1 MQSSALDTAGVEVVV
16 TEESSQSAI
25 SWGAIFAGGVAAFAV
40 AFILIALGT
49 GFGLSSVSPYQGAG
63 ISVTTFAIST
73 AVWLIIVQ
81 WLSSALG
88 GYIAGRLRTRW
99 VNVHPDETM
108 FRDTAHGFL
117 AWAVAVALG
126 VGLFSL
132 GAAAVSKQNV
142 AAVRTAYYVDE
153 LFQTKQPATQALAD
167 DKAQATHVFE
177 MAAIDPKV
185 RDSARPYLSDLVASV
200 TGLSAADAQA
210 RVNQVVRQ
218 ATDDADN
225 ARKAAAKVSFYT
237 FFSLLIG
244 AFIACTAAALGGR
257 QRGLY

>member
-1 MQSSALDTAGVEVVV
+1 MSLTSDTTIMEVVPANAP
-16 TEESSQSAI
+16 SQSAI
-25 SWGAIFAGGVAAFAV
+25 SWAAIFAGGVAAFAL
-40 AFILIALGT
+40 AFILIALGA
-49 GFGLSSVSPYQGAG
+49 GFGFSSVSPYQGAG

-88 GYIAGRLRTRW
+88 GYLAGRLRTRW
-99 VNVHPDETM
+99 VDVHADETM
-108 FRDTAHGFL
+108 FRDTAHGLL
-117 AWAVAVALG
+117 AWAIAVALG
-126 VGLFSL
+126 VGLFGL
-132 GAAAVSKQNV
+132 GAAAASKQNP

-153 LFQTKQPATQALAD
+153 LFQAKQTPSRNLAE

-185 RDSARPYLSDLVASV
+185 RDSARARLSDLVASA

-210 RVNQVVRQ
+210 RVNQVVQQ

-225 ARKAAAKVSFYT
+225 ARKAAAKISFYT
-237 FFSLLIG
+237 FFALLIG
-244 AFIACTAAALGGR
+244 AFIACAAAALGG
-257 QRGLY
+257 QQGGPY